1 MRATWPAVALL
12 LLTSCAGADPA
23 APSAAPT
30 PTGPTGPASPTGPVT
45 SSSAGV
51 SPPPPGVVADYQL
64 GGAYPPAADVRVV
77 VRDREDEPAAGL
89 YSVCYVNAFQT
100 QPQETGTWLREHP
113 DLLLRVD
120 GNPVQDP
127 GWPGEFLLDTST
139 AGKRAALADVVG
151 AWIDGCA
158 DAGFAAVEAD
168 NLDSATRSDGA
179 LTMADAYAY
188 SALLSARA
196 HARGLAYA
204 QKNAPQTTAEQA
216 RAAGFDFAV
225 AESCELYGECGDYT
239 AVHGRRVLEVE
250 YADDGPEPF
259 EAACAARGG
268 EVSVVYRD
276 RDLLPRGVPGYEFDH
291 C

>member
-1 MRATWPAVALL
+1 MVPPP
-12 LLTSCAGADPA
+12 AGA
-23 APSAAPT
+23 
-30 PTGPTGPASPTGPVT
+30 
-45 SSSAGV
+45 
-51 SPPPPGVVADYQL
+51 VADYQL
-64 GGAYPPAADVRVV
+64 GGAYEPADDVRVV
-77 VRDREDEPAAGL
+77 VRDRTAEPAAGL

-100 QPQETGTWLREHP
+100 QPQETGEWLRDHP

-120 GNPVQDP
+120 GDVVQDP
-127 GWPGEFLLDTST
+127 GWPGEFLLDTT
-139 AGKRAALADVVG
+139 TPDKRAALAEVVG

-158 DAGFAAVEAD
+158 DAGFQAVEAD
-168 NLDSATRSDGA
+168 NLDSATRSDGV

-204 QKNAPQTTAEQA
+204 QKNAAGTTAEQA

-225 AESCELYGECGDYT
+225 AESCQVYAECGDYT
-239 AVHGRRVLEVE
+239 DVHGDRVLEVE
-250 YADDGPEPF
+250 YADDGREPF
-259 EAACAARGG
+259 EEACAARGG

-276 RDLLPRGVPGYEFDH
+276 RELLPRGVPGYEFDH

>member
-1 MRATWPAVALL
+1 MT
-12 LLTSCAGADPA
+12 
-23 APSAAPT
+23 
-30 PTGPTGPASPTGPVT
+30 
-45 SSSAGV
+45 
-51 SPPPPGVVADYQL
+51 PPPPGVVADYQL
-64 GGAYPPAADVRVV
+64 GGPYPPADDVRLV
-77 VRDREDEPAAGL
+77 VRDRTAEPAAGL

-100 QPQETGTWLREHP
+100 QPDETDDWLREHP

-120 GNPVQDP
+120 GSPVEDP
-127 GWPGEFLLDTST
+127 GWPGELLLDTST

-158 DAGFAAVEAD
+158 DAGFEAVEAD

-204 QKNAPQTTAEQA
+204 QKNTAETTAEQA

-225 AESCELYGECGDYT
+225 AESCELYAECDDYT
-239 AVHGRRVLEVE
+239 AVHGDRVIEVE
-250 YADDGPEPF
+250 YSDDGREPF

-276 RDLLPRGVPGYEFDH
+276 RELLPRGVPGYEFDH